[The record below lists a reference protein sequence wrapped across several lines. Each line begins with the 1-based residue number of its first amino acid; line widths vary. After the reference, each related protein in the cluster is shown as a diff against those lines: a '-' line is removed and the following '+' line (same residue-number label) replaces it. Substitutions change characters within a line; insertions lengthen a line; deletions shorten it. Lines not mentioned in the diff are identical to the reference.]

1 MRLVSVFLFIFIAA
15 CAQPPQDLQDGGNTY
30 HVYFLGGQS
39 NMEGYGRVG
48 HLRGEH
54 AQTHDAIRIFTGNPQ
69 GDNGENGGHGR
80 WTALR
85 PGFGQKFSASSERV
99 KRSRYF
105 GPEITFG
112 LEMARLNPDQNI
124 AIIKYARGGSS
135 LAFDAPNFGT
145 WSPDRETFQG
155 ENQYDYARHAIR
167 SALATP
173 DIDGDGLRDTLIPAG
188 LIWMQGESDAI
199 EEPPA
204 QVYEE
209 NLRQMMNLLRI
220 SLGAPDMPVIIGKIT
235 DSGMDE
241 DGQVMDFIAPVQAAQ
256 ARYVASQR
264 CAAYVTEIDDYQHI
278 SDGWHY
284 DSEAYL
290 KMGAAFA
297 RAMTETAA
305 SCEPV

>member
-15 CAQPPQDLQDGGNTY
+15 CAQPPQDLQDGGKIY

-145 WSPDRETFQG
+145 WSPDRETFG
-155 ENQYDYARHAIR
+155 TDRVHEI
-167 SALATP
+167 LAS
-173 DIDGDGLRDTLIPAG
+173 GRDQTAEGVLA
-188 LIWMQGESDAI
+188 SI
-199 EEPPA
+199 EQAVNEFTGG
-204 QVYEE
+204 V
-209 NLRQMMNLLRI
+209 
-220 SLGAPDMPVIIGKIT
+220 PVED
-235 DSGMDE
+235 DSTM
-241 DGQVMDFIAPVQAAQ
+241 IAVKL
-256 ARYVASQR
+256 S
-264 CAAYVTEIDDYQHI
+264 
-278 SDGWHY
+278 
-284 DSEAYL
+284 
-290 KMGAAFA
+290 
-297 RAMTETAA
+297 
-305 SCEPV
+305 